1 MLITCVNCLFVIT
14 YIYIY
19 CSSLDKYSF
28 FLRSSILVLHCL
40 NHRGS
45 SQRIFSY
52 AHMESH
58 RGSSITSSLL
68 DSHRI
73 FLYTR
78 TICTQLHFL
87 KSPRGSSILLF
98 LYDPYELFLRW
109 NDGPAPL
116 WSHPDAFPMTGDPW
130 TQPQVYRTILTT
142 KGRCNYH
149 LGITVWRVIQWF
161 RNNDPLTLVTD

>member
-1 MLITCVNCLFVIT
+1 VEHKNIITKLALIIRNLYVDNMYELSICYHM

-52 AHMESH
+52 THMESHRGSSITSSLLDSHRIFLYTRTICTQLHMESH

-98 LYDPYELFLRW
+98 LYDPYELFLR
-109 NDGPAPL
+109 
-116 WSHPDAFPMTGDPW
+116 
-130 TQPQVYRTILTT
+130 
-142 KGRCNYH
+142 
-149 LGITVWRVIQWF
+149 
-161 RNNDPLTLVTD
+161 